1 LKTAERYKAFSVTV
15 PPQIDRQ
22 LDELCERESRSR
34 SEVVREALRLY
45 FSTRARGGQALTM
58 VMPAGIQDR
67 AAADFGAFEEWGSD
81 LDSAYDVLA
90 KE

>member
-1 LKTAERYKAFSVTV
+1 
-15 PPQIDRQ
+15 
-22 LDELCERESRSR
+22 
-34 SEVVREALRLY
+34 
-45 FSTRARGGQALTM
+45 
-58 VMPAGIQDR
+58 MPAGIQDR